1 MSVSTFPDYHTNT
14 SIRRTDGNGIEVVV
28 GTLRAA
34 TKDVLRQVLPTGH
47 DISKEYIKECFKSVW
62 IGLAG
67 LDRSGFREALAP
79 KVSELFGLPV
89 GNGIRLTNDVDL
101 LVSSMA
107 QHPVAESAIV
117 VIAGTGSVSMRYTRK
132 DEEYVRVARS
142 GGWGHILG
150 DEGGGYA
157 IGLQAIKHTLTAL
170 EEKRLGLSE
179 EPLGGLEK
187 KILRHF
193 GYINTGDGN
202 VDLLTE
208 LLVHHP
214 TQSIKNRIAGVAEVL
229 LGLVEE
235 NETAAGIID
244 SQAQIF
250 VDNTLGRLLN
260 PKCVGYAPPEN
271 SGLILSGSV
280 MNNSTYKASVLMK
293 LASRGIQFQYVE
305 TVNDAVLTGA
315 RYLAAKA
322 WPK

>member
-1 MSVSTFPDYHTNT
+1 MSDFTLSDCYTNALML
-14 SIRRTDGNGIEVVV
+14 RTDGNSMDAVV

-34 TKDVLRQVLPTGH
+34 TQDVLGQVLPTEN
-47 DISKEYIKECFKSVW
+47 DISNECIKECFKSVW

-67 LDRSGFREALAP
+67 LDRCGFREALAP
-79 KVSELFGLPV
+79 KVAELFGLPR
-89 GNGIRLTNDVDL
+89 GNDIRLTNDVDL

-107 QHPVAESAIV
+107 RHPVSASAIV
-117 VIAGTGSVSMRYTRK
+117 AIAGTGSVAMRYTQK

-157 IGLQAIKHTLTAL
+157 IGLQATKHTLTSL
-170 EEKRLGLSE
+170 EERRLGLHE
-179 EPLGGLEK
+179 EPLGLLEK
-187 KILRHF
+187 KVLSHF
-193 GYINTGDGN
+193 GYINTADGN

-208 LLVHHP
+208 LLVQHP
-214 TQSIKNRIAGVAEVL
+214 TQSIKSRIAGVAQVV

-235 NETAAGIID
+235 DGTAAGIID

-250 VDNTLGRLLN
+250 VDNTLGRLVN

-280 MNNSTYKASVLMK
+280 MNNATYKASVLMK
-293 LASRGIQFQYVE
+293 LASRGMQFQYVE
-305 TVNDAVLTGA
+305 TVNDAVSTGA
-315 RYLAAKA
+315 TYLAAKA